1 MREDFKI
8 TPKETAEE
16 LIDRYYQLFPL
27 ENQVITT
34 DGELSWEYNSWEKA
48 IKASLI
54 CVDEIRDNIS
64 NISAIQQYWIEVKKE
79 LEEMMEP
86 RPNEALTKAAKTY
99 KEKVN
104 KEMEEMK

>member
-1 MREDFKI
+1 M

-48 IKASLI
+48 IECTLI
-54 CVDEIRDNIS
+54 CVDEIYINNTDESKND
-64 NISAIQQYWIEVKKE
+64 YWIEVKTE
-79 LEEMMEP
+79 LE
-86 RPNEALTKAAKTY
+86 A
-99 KEKVN
+99 
-104 KEMEEMK
+104 MK